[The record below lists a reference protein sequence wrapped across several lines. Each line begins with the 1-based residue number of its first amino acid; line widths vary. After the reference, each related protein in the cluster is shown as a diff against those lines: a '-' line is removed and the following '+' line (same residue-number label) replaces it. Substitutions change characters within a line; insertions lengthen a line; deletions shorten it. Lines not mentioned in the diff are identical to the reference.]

1 MAGFPWWDHAEKD
14 VKAKGIKCAVTPGLP
29 SCPWEDTEESW
40 TIYIF
45 EHNAFVYVFEADV
58 VAATQC
64 GRYFKVAKD
73 KYWDAWGALVAKYS
87 K

>member
-73 KYWDAWGALVAKYS
+73 KYWAAWEALVAQYK
-87 K
+87 